1 MLHKTSILIGTFNIL
16 YDLIYKKILENN
28 AKTSKRSHN
37 FENNIFLI
45 ISNCWIQAVIK
56 EVQRFRVTCLLTGQ
70 YDTEEYGTIAG
81 VI

>member
-1 MLHKTSILIGTFNIL
+1 MILNSSWL
-16 YDLIYKKILENN
+16 Y
-28 AKTSKRSHN
+28 
-37 FENNIFLI
+37 
-45 ISNCWIQAVIK
+45 VIK